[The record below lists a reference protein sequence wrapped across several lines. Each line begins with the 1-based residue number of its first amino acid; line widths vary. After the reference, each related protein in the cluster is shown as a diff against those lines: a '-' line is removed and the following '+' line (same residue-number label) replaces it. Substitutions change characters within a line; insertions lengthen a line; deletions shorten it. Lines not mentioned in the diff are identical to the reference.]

1 MLIKAKKLNHKKEFD
16 EVLCLISAYGFK
28 EGHIYPAVGWNNG
41 TQVVRCGLCGD
52 TEVLLCYNTSNAEE
66 SEFYLTTREENSDED
81 ITIFKYLTMNGRRLV
96 NRKEANA

>member
-1 MLIKAKKLNHKKEFD
+1 MLIKAIKLNYKKEFN

-41 TQVVRCGLCGD
+41 TQVVRCGFCGD
-52 TEVLLCYNTSNAEE
+52 TKVLLCYDTCNYDE
-66 SEFYLTTREENSDED
+66 SEFYLTTQDENSDED

-96 NRKEANA
+96 NGKEQA